1 MLNRIKFS
9 GSFKPASD
17 IVKILWYGIEP
28 PDGVSVSLECIQGLI
43 VCLSVFVGEKT
54 DSDSA
59 RRSSRPTS
67 GQVVEDE
74 EDKEDKEREEGFLGK
89 LKRKIFG

>member
-1 MLNRIKFS
+1 MLNRINFS

-17 IVKILWYGIEP
+17 IVKILSYGIEHC
-28 PDGVSVSLECIQGLI
+28 DGVSVSTVYTGPH
-43 VCLSVFVGEKT
+43 CLSVFVGEKT

-67 GQVVEDE
+67 GQVEEDE
-74 EDKEDKEREEGFLGK
+74 DEGFLGK